1 MDRATK
7 KQLNDW
13 IKDFALLGKRLNKLN
28 KEVQRQ
34 DFSQG
39 QRQLEI
45 VNNSFKRDWFSSV
58 KRLFITV
65 K

>member
-7 KQLNDW
+7 KQINDW

-45 VNNSFKRDWFSSV
+45 INNSFKRDWFSSV

>member
-7 KQLNDW
+7 KQINDW